1 MLNQFEIIE
10 LDVIDGTRASV
21 RRHPRRAYPFAR
33 ELQYCCNRCLCVHSY
48 ILTRIRTPA
57 EAPTYQF
64 CCCRNARDQTDTC
77 GLVERTPPQV
87 LDGFEFLHGEQV
99 PKRMLVGHAD
109 RKTELRLS
117 RVELLRDLCRH
128 WICPVTRSVAECFLE
143 CRLIPLDDF
152 CRSVLCQRFR
162 PRAEGATIE

>member
-1 MLNQFEIIE
+1 MLNQFEIVE
-10 LDVIDGTRASV
+10 LDVIDDARASV
-21 RRHPRRAYPFAR
+21 RRHPRDAYAWGG

-48 ILTRIRTPA
+48 ILTRIRAPA

-64 CCCRNARDQTDTC
+64 RCCRNARDQTDTC

-87 LDGFEFLHGEQV
+87 LDGFEFLHGEPV

-117 RVELLRDLCRH
+117 RVELPRNPCPH
-128 WICPVTRSVAECFLE
+128 WIFPVTRSVGERPLE
-143 CRLIPLDDF
+143 LGCRLIPLGDF
-152 CRSVLCQRFR
+152 CRSVPRQRFR
-162 PRAEGATIE
+162 PRG